1 MDRYK
6 KKKSFQ
12 SKLNVDTLFNKVPM
26 NLKCTLSQNERDFL
40 EAVIHLQHLGRYHT
54 SNSLIMANSGLNSR
68 QISSAKQNLVQMG
81 LIEVADNK
89 SAMGTRY
96 IVKDEVYNSLV
107 QELNAIPTAPERF
120 EYGDMFR
127 EKRGLKRLFT
137 NIINT
142 LRRNLAS
149 IEVPPD
155 EKLTVD
161 MATNSA
167 EVVAIPIA
175 PPPKKS
181 YEEQLAE
188 LQADRDNGKI
198 TNEQYYKGVK
208 FLKFK
213 RYEK

>member
-1 MDRYK
+1 MTDLKTKRG
-6 KKKSFQ
+6 FQ
-12 SKLNVDTLFNKVPM
+12 SKLVVNTLFNKIPM
-26 NLKCTLSQNERDFL
+26 NLKCSLSQNERDFL

-89 SAMGTRY
+89 CAIGTRY
-96 IVKDEVYNSLV
+96 IVKDEVYNTLV

-198 TNEQYYKGVK
+198 TNEQYYKRVK

>member
-1 MDRYK
+1 MTRHSA
-6 KKKSFQ
+6 KKSFQ

-155 EKLTVD
+155 EKLTVS

-167 EVVAIPIA
+167 EVSETPIA

-188 LQADRDNGKI
+188 LQADLDNGKL
-198 TNEQYYKGVK
+198 TNEQYYKRVK
-208 FLKFK
+208 LLKI
-213 RYEK
+213 RNYEK

>member
-1 MDRYK
+1 MKNYNTKRG
-6 KKKSFQ
+6 FQ
-12 SKLNVDTLFNKVPM
+12 SKLVVNTLFNKIPM
-26 NLKCTLSQNERDFL
+26 NLKCSLSQNERDFL
-40 EAVIHLQHLGRYHT
+40 EAVIHLQHIGRYNT

-68 QISSAKQNLVQMG
+68 QIVEAKKSLVKIG
-81 LIEVADNK
+81 LLEVVDSK
-89 SAMGTRY
+89 SALGTRY
-96 IVKDEVYNSLV
+96 KVNAELYNALV

-120 EYGDMFR
+120 EYGDKVR
-127 EKRGLKRLFT
+127 EEHGLKRIFT

-142 LRRNLAS
+142 LRRNLTS

-155 EKLTVD
+155 EKLTVS
-161 MATNSA
+161 MATYSA
-167 EVVAIPIA
+167 EVAETPIA
-175 PPPKKS
+175 PLPKKS

-198 TNEQYYKGVK
+198 TNEQYYKRVK

>member
-1 MDRYK
+1 MARYNT
-6 KKKSFQ
+6 KKSFQ
-12 SKLNVDTLFNKVPM
+12 SKLNVDTLFNKAPM

-68 QISSAKQNLVQMG
+68 QISSAKQSLVQMG

-96 IVKDEVYNSLV
+96 IIKDEVYNSLV

-120 EYGDMFR
+120 EYGDKFR
-127 EKRGLKRLFT
+127 EERGLKRLFT

-149 IEVPPD
+149 IEIPPD
-155 EKLTVD
+155 EKLTVCSVPISTD
-161 MATNSA
+161 VAT
-167 EVVAIPIA
+167 A
-175 PPPKKS
+175 PAAPTPKKS
-181 YEEQLAE
+181 YEEQLTE
-188 LQADRDNGKI
+188 LRADRDNGKI
-198 TNEQYYKGVK
+198 TNEQYYNKVK
-208 FLKFK
+208 SLKSK
-213 RYEK
+213 RYES

>member
-12 SKLNVDTLFNKVPM
+12 SKLNVDSIFSKVPM

-68 QISSAKQNLVQMG
+68 QISSAKQSLVQMG

-149 IEVPPD
+149 VEVPPD
-155 EKLTVD
+155 EKLTVS

-167 EVVAIPIA
+167 EVSETPIA

-198 TNEQYYKGVK
+198 TNEQYYKRVK

>member
-1 MDRYK
+1 
-6 KKKSFQ
+6 
-12 SKLNVDTLFNKVPM
+12 
-26 NLKCTLSQNERDFL
+26 
-40 EAVIHLQHLGRYHT
+40 
-54 SNSLIMANSGLNSR
+54 
-68 QISSAKQNLVQMG
+68 MG

-89 SAMGTRY
+89 SAIGTRY
-96 IVKDEVYNSLV
+96 IVKDEVYNTLV

-161 MATNSA
+161 MVTNSA

-198 TNEQYYKGVK
+198 TNEQYYKRVK

>member
-12 SKLNVDTLFNKVPM
+12 SKLNVDSIFSKVPM

-68 QISSAKQNLVQMG
+68 QISLAKQNLVQMG

-198 TNEQYYKGVK
+198 TNEQYYKRVK

>member
-12 SKLNVDTLFNKVPM
+12 SKLNLDSIFSKVPM

-68 QISSAKQNLVQMG
+68 QISSAKQSLVQMG

-142 LRRNLAS
+142 LKRNLAS

-155 EKLTVD
+155 EKLTVS

-167 EVVAIPIA
+167 EVVATPIA

-188 LQADRDNGKI
+188 LKADLNNGKI
-198 TNEQYYKGVK
+198 TNEQYYKRVK
-208 FLKFK
+208 ILKINNYGK
-213 RYEK
+213 

>member
-1 MDRYK
+1 
-6 KKKSFQ
+6 
-12 SKLNVDTLFNKVPM
+12 
-26 NLKCTLSQNERDFL
+26 
-40 EAVIHLQHLGRYHT
+40 
-54 SNSLIMANSGLNSR
+54 
-68 QISSAKQNLVQMG
+68 MG

-96 IVKDEVYNSLV
+96 IVKDKVYNSLV

-142 LRRNLAS
+142 LKRNLAS

-155 EKLTVD
+155 EKLTVS

-167 EVVAIPIA
+167 EVATTPIA

-188 LQADRDNGKI
+188 LQADLDNGKL
-198 TNEQYYKGVK
+198 TNEQYYKRVK
-208 FLKFK
+208 LLKI
-213 RYEK
+213 RNYEK

>member
-12 SKLNVDTLFNKVPM
+12 SKLNVDSIFSKVPM

-68 QISSAKQNLVQMG
+68 QISSAKQSLVQMG

-142 LRRNLAS
+142 LKRNLAS

-155 EKLTVD
+155 EKLTVRL
-161 MATNSA
+161 ATNSA
-167 EVVAIPIA
+167 EVAATPIA

-188 LQADRDNGKI
+188 LQADLDNGKI
-198 TNEQYYKGVK
+198 TNEQYYKRVK

>member
-12 SKLNVDTLFNKVPM
+12 SKLNVDSIFSKVPM

-89 SAMGTRY
+89 STMGTRY

-142 LRRNLAS
+142 LKRNLAS

-155 EKLTVD
+155 EKLTVS

-167 EVVAIPIA
+167 EVATTPIA

-188 LQADRDNGKI
+188 LQADLDNGKL
-198 TNEQYYKGVK
+198 TNEQYYKRVK
-208 FLKFK
+208 LLKI
-213 RYEK
+213 RNYEK

>member
-1 MDRYK
+1 
-6 KKKSFQ
+6 
-12 SKLNVDTLFNKVPM
+12 
-26 NLKCTLSQNERDFL
+26 
-40 EAVIHLQHLGRYHT
+40 
-54 SNSLIMANSGLNSR
+54 
-68 QISSAKQNLVQMG
+68 
-81 LIEVADNK
+81 
-89 SAMGTRY
+89 
-96 IVKDEVYNSLV
+96 
-107 QELNAIPTAPERF
+107 
-120 EYGDMFR
+120 MFR

-198 TNEQYYKGVK
+198 TNEQYYKRVK

>member
-12 SKLNVDTLFNKVPM
+12 SKLNVDSIFSKVPM

-68 QISSAKQNLVQMG
+68 QISLSKQNLVQMG

-89 SAMGTRY
+89 STMGTRY

-142 LRRNLAS
+142 LKRNLAS

-155 EKLTVD
+155 EKLTVS

-167 EVVAIPIA
+167 EVVATPIA

-188 LQADRDNGKI
+188 LKADLDNGKI
-198 TNEQYYKGVK
+198 TNEQYYKRVK

>member
-1 MDRYK
+1 
-6 KKKSFQ
+6 
-12 SKLNVDTLFNKVPM
+12 M
-26 NLKCTLSQNERDFL
+26 NLKCSLSQNERDFL

-89 SAMGTRY
+89 SAIGTRY
-96 IVKDEVYNSLV
+96 IVKDEVYNTLV

-155 EKLTVD
+155 EKLTVS

-167 EVVAIPIA
+167 EVSETSIA

-181 YEEQLAE
+181 YEVQLAE

-198 TNEQYYKGVK
+198 TNEQYYKRVK

>member
-1 MDRYK
+1 
-6 KKKSFQ
+6 
-12 SKLNVDTLFNKVPM
+12 
-26 NLKCTLSQNERDFL
+26 
-40 EAVIHLQHLGRYHT
+40 
-54 SNSLIMANSGLNSR
+54 
-68 QISSAKQNLVQMG
+68 MG

-89 SAMGTRY
+89 SAIGPRY
-96 IVKDEVYNSLV
+96 IVKDEVYNTLV

-198 TNEQYYKGVK
+198 TNEQYYKRVK

>member
-89 SAMGTRY
+89 SAIGTRY
-96 IVKDEVYNSLV
+96 IVKDEVYNLLV

-120 EYGDMFR
+120 VHGDKFR
-127 EKRGLKRLFT
+127 EKQGLKRLFT

-142 LRRNLAS
+142 LKRNLAS
-149 IEVPPD
+149 IEIPLD
-155 EKLTVD
+155 EKLTVS
-161 MATNSA
+161 TVPQST
-167 EVVAIPIA
+167 EVVTTPSA

-188 LQADRDNGKI
+188 LRADRDSGKL
-198 TNEQYYKGVK
+198 TNEQYYKRAK
-208 FLKFK
+208 FLKISNYGK
-213 RYEK
+213 

>member
-1 MDRYK
+1 
-6 KKKSFQ
+6 
-12 SKLNVDTLFNKVPM
+12 M

-89 SAMGTRY
+89 STMGTRY

-142 LRRNLAS
+142 LKRNLAS

-155 EKLTVD
+155 EKLTVS

-167 EVVAIPIA
+167 EVAATPIA
-175 PPPKKS
+175 LPPKKS

-188 LQADRDNGKI
+188 LQANRDNGKI
-198 TNEQYYKGVK
+198 TNEQYYKRVK
-208 FLKFK
+208 ILKINNYGK
-213 RYEK
+213 

>member
-1 MDRYK
+1 MTDLKTKRG
-6 KKKSFQ
+6 FQ
-12 SKLNVDTLFNKVPM
+12 SKLVVNTLFNKIPM
-26 NLKCTLSQNERDFL
+26 NLKCSLSQNERDFL

-89 SAMGTRY
+89 SAIGTRY
-96 IVKDEVYNSLV
+96 IVKDEVYNTLV

-198 TNEQYYKGVK
+198 TNEQYYKRVK

>member
-1 MDRYK
+1 M
-6 KKKSFQ
+6 
-12 SKLNVDTLFNKVPM
+12 DTLFNKVPM

-96 IVKDEVYNSLV
+96 IVKDEAYNSLV

-155 EKLTVD
+155 EKLTVS

-167 EVVAIPIA
+167 EVAATPIA

-198 TNEQYYKGVK
+198 TNEQYYKRVK

>member
-1 MDRYK
+1 MAQYN

-89 SAMGTRY
+89 SAIGTRY

-142 LRRNLAS
+142 LKRNLAS

-155 EKLTVD
+155 EKLTVS

-167 EVVAIPIA
+167 EVATTPIA

-198 TNEQYYKGVK
+198 TNEQYYKRVK

>member
-12 SKLNVDTLFNKVPM
+12 SKLNVDSIFSKVPM

-68 QISSAKQNLVQMG
+68 QISSAKQSLVQMG

-142 LRRNLAS
+142 LKRNLAS

-155 EKLTVD
+155 EKLTVS

-167 EVVAIPIA
+167 EVAATPIA

-188 LQADRDNGKI
+188 LQADLDNGKI
-198 TNEQYYKGVK
+198 TNEQYYKRVK

>member
-12 SKLNVDTLFNKVPM
+12 SKLNVDSIFSKVPM

-89 SAMGTRY
+89 SAIGTRY
-96 IVKDEVYNSLV
+96 IVKDEVYNTLV

-198 TNEQYYKGVK
+198 TNEQYYKRVK

>member
-12 SKLNVDTLFNKVPM
+12 SKLNVDSIFSKVPM

-89 SAMGTRY
+89 STMGTRY

-142 LRRNLAS
+142 LKRNLVS

-155 EKLTVD
+155 EKLTVS

-167 EVVAIPIA
+167 EVATTPIA

-188 LQADRDNGKI
+188 LQADLDNGKL
-198 TNEQYYKGVK
+198 TNEQYYKRVK
-208 FLKFK
+208 LLKI
-213 RYEK
+213 RNYEK

>member
-1 MDRYK
+1 MTDFKTKRG
-6 KKKSFQ
+6 FQ
-12 SKLNVDTLFNKVPM
+12 SKLIVNTLFNKIPM
-26 NLKCTLSQNERDFL
+26 NLKCSLSQNERDFL

-89 SAMGTRY
+89 SAIGTRY
-96 IVKDEVYNSLV
+96 IVKDEVYNTLV

-198 TNEQYYKGVK
+198 TNEQYYKRVK

>member
-1 MDRYK
+1 MTDK
-6 KKKSFQ
+6 KTKRGFQ
-12 SKLNVDTLFNKVPM
+12 SKLVVNTLFNKIPM
-26 NLKCTLSQNERDFL
+26 NLKCSLSQNERDFL

-89 SAMGTRY
+89 SAIGTRY
-96 IVKDEVYNSLV
+96 IVKDEVYNTLV

-198 TNEQYYKGVK
+198 TNEQYYKRVK

>member
-1 MDRYK
+1 
-6 KKKSFQ
+6 
-12 SKLNVDTLFNKVPM
+12 
-26 NLKCTLSQNERDFL
+26 
-40 EAVIHLQHLGRYHT
+40 
-54 SNSLIMANSGLNSR
+54 
-68 QISSAKQNLVQMG
+68 MG

-89 SAMGTRY
+89 SAIGTRY
-96 IVKDEVYNSLV
+96 IVKDEVYNTLV

-155 EKLTVD
+155 EKLTVS

-167 EVVAIPIA
+167 EVSETSIA

-181 YEEQLAE
+181 YEVQLAE

-198 TNEQYYKGVK
+198 TNEQYYKRVK

>member
-1 MDRYK
+1 MTDK
-6 KKKSFQ
+6 KTKRGFQ
-12 SKLNVDTLFNKVPM
+12 SKLVVNTLFNKIPM
-26 NLKCTLSQNERDFL
+26 NLKCSLSQNERDFL

-89 SAMGTRY
+89 SAIGTRY
-96 IVKDEVYNSLV
+96 IVKDEVYNTLV

-155 EKLTVD
+155 EKLTVS

-167 EVVAIPIA
+167 EVSETSIA

-181 YEEQLAE
+181 YEVQLAE

-198 TNEQYYKGVK
+198 TNEQYYKRVK

>member
-1 MDRYK
+1 MTDK
-6 KKKSFQ
+6 KTKRGFQ
-12 SKLNVDTLFNKVPM
+12 SKLVVNTLFNKIPM
-26 NLKCTLSQNERDFL
+26 NLKCSLSQNERDFL

-89 SAMGTRY
+89 SAIGTRY
-96 IVKDEVYNSLV
+96 IVKDEVYNTLV

-142 LRRNLAS
+142 LKRNLAS

-155 EKLTVD
+155 EKLTVS

-167 EVVAIPIA
+167 EVATTPIA

-188 LQADRDNGKI
+188 LQADLDNGKL
-198 TNEQYYKGVK
+198 TNEQYYKRVK
-208 FLKFK
+208 LLKI
-213 RYEK
+213 RNYEK

>member
-12 SKLNVDTLFNKVPM
+12 SKLNVDSIFSKVPM

-68 QISSAKQNLVQMG
+68 QISSAKQSLVQMG

-142 LRRNLAS
+142 LKRNLAS

-155 EKLTVD
+155 EKLTVS

-167 EVVAIPIA
+167 EVATTPIA

-188 LQADRDNGKI
+188 LQADLDNGKI
-198 TNEQYYKGVK
+198 TNEQYYKRVK

>member
-1 MDRYK
+1 
-6 KKKSFQ
+6 
-12 SKLNVDTLFNKVPM
+12 
-26 NLKCTLSQNERDFL
+26 
-40 EAVIHLQHLGRYHT
+40 
-54 SNSLIMANSGLNSR
+54 MANSGLNSR

-89 SAMGTRY
+89 SAIGTRY
-96 IVKDEVYNSLV
+96 IVKDEVYNTLV

-161 MATNSA
+161 MAINSA

-198 TNEQYYKGVK
+198 TNEQYYKRVK

>member
-1 MDRYK
+1 MYRYK

-12 SKLNVDTLFNKVPM
+12 SKLNVDSIFSKVPM

-142 LRRNLAS
+142 LKRNLAS

-155 EKLTVD
+155 EKLTVS

-167 EVVAIPIA
+167 EVATTPIA

-188 LQADRDNGKI
+188 LQADLDNGKL
-198 TNEQYYKGVK
+198 TNEQYYKRVK
-208 FLKFK
+208 LLKI
-213 RYEK
+213 RNYEK

>member
-1 MDRYK
+1 MVRYNT
-6 KKKSFQ
+6 KKSFQ

-96 IVKDEVYNSLV
+96 IVKDEAYNSLV

-127 EKRGLKRLFT
+127 EKRGLKKLFT

-155 EKLTVD
+155 EKLTVS

-167 EVVAIPIA
+167 EVAATPIA

-198 TNEQYYKGVK
+198 TNEQYYKRVK

>member
-1 MDRYK
+1 MTDFKTKRG
-6 KKKSFQ
+6 FQ
-12 SKLNVDTLFNKVPM
+12 SKLIVNTLFNKIPM
-26 NLKCTLSQNERDFL
+26 YLKCSLSQNERDFL

-89 SAMGTRY
+89 SAIGTRY
-96 IVKDEVYNSLV
+96 IVKDEVYNTLV

-127 EKRGLKRLFT
+127 EKRGLKRIFT

-142 LRRNLAS
+142 LRRNLTS

-155 EKLTVD
+155 EKLTVS

-167 EVVAIPIA
+167 EVAVTPIA

-198 TNEQYYKGVK
+198 TNEQYYKRVK

>member
-1 MDRYK
+1 M
-6 KKKSFQ
+6 
-12 SKLNVDTLFNKVPM
+12 NVSLMQVSAMVVLADLQLVS
-26 NLKCTLSQNERDFL
+26 L
-40 EAVIHLQHLGRYHT
+40 IHLQHLGRYHT

-89 SAMGTRY
+89 SAIGTRY
-96 IVKDEVYNSLV
+96 IVKDEVYNTLV

-127 EKRGLKRLFT
+127 EKRGLKKLFT

-149 IEVPPD
+149 VEVPPD
-155 EKLTVD
+155 EKLTVS

-167 EVVAIPIA
+167 EVAATPIA

-198 TNEQYYKGVK
+198 TNEQYYKRVK

>member
-12 SKLNVDTLFNKVPM
+12 SKLNVDSIFSKVPM

-68 QISSAKQNLVQMG
+68 QISSAKQSLVQMG

-142 LRRNLAS
+142 LKRNLAS
-149 IEVPPD
+149 IEVPLD
-155 EKLTVD
+155 EKLTVS

-167 EVVAIPIA
+167 EVAATPIA

-188 LQADRDNGKI
+188 LQADLDNGKI
-198 TNEQYYKGVK
+198 TNEQYYKRVK

>member
-1 MDRYK
+1 MTDK
-6 KKKSFQ
+6 KTKRGFQ
-12 SKLNVDTLFNKVPM
+12 SKLVVNTLFNKIPM
-26 NLKCTLSQNERDFL
+26 NLKCSLSQNERDFL

-89 SAMGTRY
+89 SAIGTRY
-96 IVKDEVYNSLV
+96 IVKDEVYNTLV

-161 MATNSA
+161 MVTNSA

-198 TNEQYYKGVK
+198 TNEQYYKRVK

>member
-1 MDRYK
+1 
-6 KKKSFQ
+6 
-12 SKLNVDTLFNKVPM
+12 
-26 NLKCTLSQNERDFL
+26 
-40 EAVIHLQHLGRYHT
+40 
-54 SNSLIMANSGLNSR
+54 
-68 QISSAKQNLVQMG
+68 MG

-89 SAMGTRY
+89 CAIGTRY
-96 IVKDEVYNSLV
+96 IVKDEVYNTLV

-198 TNEQYYKGVK
+198 TNEQYYKRVK